1 MMNKK
6 HTRIIAWEQLR
17 NATTRGGPTEVQG
30 GVYFFSLERALEVV
44 KFAPQ
49 LCYGSAHNL
58 VEEMPLRNCFLFG
71 ELLECRE
78 VQSPTSETS
87 SGDKQ
92 ELPLSNFQKP
102 NLLLQKE
109 KNGRHSAVE
118 DVAEE
123 EGTRVE
129 THNSI
134 LSLKMVHH
142 YPLQQL

>member
-1 MMNKK
+1 M
-6 HTRIIAWEQLR
+6 
-17 NATTRGGPTEVQG
+17 
-30 GVYFFSLERALEVV
+30 
-44 KFAPQ
+44 
-49 LCYGSAHNL
+49 
-58 VEEMPLRNCFLFG
+58 
-71 ELLECRE
+71 
-78 VQSPTSETS
+78 SETS

-109 KNGRHSAVE
+109 KKRRHSAVE

-134 LSLKMVHH
+134 LSLVCDFSAL
-142 YPLQQL
+142 LQTLLFKKNILFC

>member
-1 MMNKK
+1 MN
-6 HTRIIAWEQLR
+6 
-17 NATTRGGPTEVQG
+17 
-30 GVYFFSLERALEVV
+30 
-44 KFAPQ
+44 
-49 LCYGSAHNL
+49 
-58 VEEMPLRNCFLFG
+58 
-71 ELLECRE
+71 E
-78 VQSPTSETS
+78 VQSPISETS

-109 KNGRHSAVE
+109 KKRRHSAVE

-134 LSLKMVHH
+134 LSLVDTSLHLNFPYMLLWKSLIESTWRRH
-142 YPLQQL
+142 

>member
-1 MMNKK
+1 MN
-6 HTRIIAWEQLR
+6 
-17 NATTRGGPTEVQG
+17 
-30 GVYFFSLERALEVV
+30 
-44 KFAPQ
+44 
-49 LCYGSAHNL
+49 
-58 VEEMPLRNCFLFG
+58 
-71 ELLECRE
+71 E

-109 KNGRHSAVE
+109 KKRRHSAVE

-134 LSLKMVHH
+134 LSLVDTTISEMFDSNVI
-142 YPLQQL
+142 